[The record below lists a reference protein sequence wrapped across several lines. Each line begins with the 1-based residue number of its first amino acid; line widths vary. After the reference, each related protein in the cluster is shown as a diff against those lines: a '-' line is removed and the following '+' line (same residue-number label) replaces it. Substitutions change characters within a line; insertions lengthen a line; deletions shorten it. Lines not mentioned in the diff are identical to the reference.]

1 MKVRPEEDAINIIR
15 KVGIEAASYKVG
27 SYPRLIYDIAVT
39 PQDVKERGKKM
50 QIFSDSNGNNF
61 NCFMFIL
68 QHDDGFAFLFEN
80 GESDRILLLKL
91 TLNTENL
98 IEKGLG

>member
-1 MKVRPEEDAINIIR
+1 
-15 KVGIEAASYKVG
+15 
-27 SYPRLIYDIAVT
+27 
-39 PQDVKERGKKM
+39 M

-80 GESDRILLLKL
+80 GEPDRILLLKL

-98 IEKGLG
+98 IEKGVG